1 MSDRY
6 IEIDPETNLTM
17 VRYRAKH
24 SEESIIKRSDTE
36 EPTKKEKI
44 EQLLVTNKNMPNPGA
59 LSISMNQGNH
69 EPIEPTEP
77 GKKIVFDEKGHPINP
92 SNQARYWKMVRKARR
107 LNSKR

>member
-1 MSDRY
+1 LSDRY

-24 SEESIIKRSDTE
+24 SEKLNIE

-44 EQLLVTNKNMPNPGA
+44 EQLLDTNKNMPHPNVMRSPYSG
-59 LSISMNQGNH
+59 LPLGNH
-69 EPIEPTEP
+69 DPEPKPE

-107 LNSKR
+107 LNKSG